1 MRRPL
6 WLWISLIVGAVSL
19 IVGIIWRV
27 VLIAWP
33 RGLEAQAYLQFTQT
47 ALLFAVVL
55 VLWMIL
61 GRMEKS

>member
-6 WLWISLIVGAVSL
+6 WLWISLIVAAVSL
-19 IVGIIWRV
+19 IVGMIWRV
-27 VLIAWP
+27 GLIAWP